1 MAVLDCLSE
10 PPFFAPSLQLPA
22 TLPSPEDIESC
33 NNVIK
38 EGHGRRI
45 IQIGEH
51 FIVKYGTRVSV
62 IEGQNLL
69 YVKKTK
75 AVPIPEV
82 YALYTKLNPEGR
94 MVTYIIME
102 YIRGE
107 TLETAWPKL
116 SPDEKHTVALEL
128 RGYFDKLRKV
138 PVPGYFGCFG
148 NPPCNDLVVSTL
160 PCDEASQNAPLS
172 RSSRTEYEFNQGLV
186 EVYLDNNGT
195 EENARFYEC
204 MFSEVLKD
212 HRPVLTHADLQK
224 DNIILKKDKSLVVI
238 DWEAA
243 GWYPEY
249 WESFAANLAAK
260 LGDDFWN
267 YLIVLDEYPT
277 ECAWLSPMIQELW

>member
-33 NNVIK
+33 NKVIK
-38 EGHGRRI
+38 EGDGRRI

-82 YALYTKLNPEGR
+82 YALYTKLSPKGR

-116 SPDEKHTVALEL
+116 SPDEKHNVALEL
-128 RGYFDKLRKV
+128 RGYFDKLRK
-138 PVPGYFGCFG
+138 
-148 NPPCNDLVVSTL
+148 
-160 PCDEASQNAPLS
+160 NAPLS

-186 EVYLDNNGT
+186 KMYLDNNGT

-204 MFSEVLKD
+204 MLSEVLKD

-277 ECAWLSPMIQELW
+277 ECARLSPMIQELW